1 MGAKLITSFGREDY
15 ERDLDAVAA
24 ALRDGELVVF
34 PTETVYGLAAAA
46 TQENAVATLR
56 SLKGLT
62 PAQALTVHIA
72 DPRDVVRYVPK
83 LGSVGRRLARRAW
96 PGPLTVA
103 FEDVNAAESPL
114 AAELDADALAR
125 IYVGNCV
132 QLRCPDHE
140 AARELIRRSVVP
152 LLASSANRPSQPQP
166 SSVGAALANVG
177 DVAAYA
183 VDGGESRLR
192 AASTIV
198 SVRGEAW
205 GIRRPGVLDDRTIRR
220 LARSEILMVC
230 TGNTCRSPM
239 AAYLF
244 RKHLA
249 DRLGL
254 EYDQLEPAGYGVRS
268 AGTSAGRGGPIAA
281 GSREELANRGVD
293 ASDHRTQPLTLELIQ
308 QAERIYCMS
317 PEHRLAVLDFAAGA
331 AGKTELLDPDGAIE
345 DPLGGGPEAYASAAT
360 QIERAVVRRVEE
372 FVHDDRDW
380 QRPPRL

>member
-15 ERDLDAVAA
+15 NTALGAVAE
-24 ALRDGELVVF
+24 ALRAGELVIF
-34 PTETVYGLAAAA
+34 PTETVYGLGAAA
-46 TQENAVATLR
+46 THGEATRRLR
-56 SLKGLT
+56 ELKGLNA
-62 PAQALTVHIA
+62 AQGLTVHIA
-72 DPRDVVRYVPK
+72 EPRDVLRFVPGIGA
-83 LGSVGRRLARRAW
+83 LGRRLARRAW
-96 PGPLTVA
+96 PGALTLA
-103 FEDVNAAESPL
+103 FEDVSPADAAVASEV
-114 AAELDADALAR
+114 DADALAR

-140 AARELIRRSVVP
+140 IARELIRRTPAP
-152 LLASSANRPSQPQP
+152 LLASSANRPSQPP
-166 SSVGAALANVG
+166 PVNVSAALSNVG

-198 SVRGEAW
+198 SIRGNAW
-205 GIRRPGVLDDRTIRR
+205 GIRRPGILDDRTIRR
-220 LARSEILMVC
+220 LVRSEILMVC

-249 DRLGL
+249 ERLGL
-254 EYDQLEPAGYGVRS
+254 EYDQLEQAGYGVRS
-268 AGTSAGRGGPIAA
+268 AGTSAIRGGQIAA

-317 PEHRLAVLDFAAGA
+317 PEHRLAVIDFAAGA
-331 AGKTELLDPDGAIE
+331 AGKTELLDPDGTIE
-345 DPLGGGPEAYASAAT
+345 DPIGSGPEAYASAAA

-380 QRPPRL
+380 